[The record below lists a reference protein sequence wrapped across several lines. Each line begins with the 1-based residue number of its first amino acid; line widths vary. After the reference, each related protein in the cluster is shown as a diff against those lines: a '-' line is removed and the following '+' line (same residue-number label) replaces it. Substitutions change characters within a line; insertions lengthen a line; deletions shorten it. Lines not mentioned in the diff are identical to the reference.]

1 MNRMPSPTC
10 WAGWGSIIVITVAE
24 KYVSTSWWLARLAFL
39 TVCSTNAFELTWR
52 LSSQANL
59 LRTRPST
66 NRQFLSTHLLP
77 FILVLATPLNPSDG
91 RTPINSLP
99 FAHIVLSIECFVTA
113 RSRITRAT
121 PLEYHH
127 AYVYIL
133 IYHFKYVRILILR

>member
-24 KYVSTSWWLARLAFL
+24 KYVSTSWSLARLAFL

-99 FAHIVLSIECFVTA
+99 LHTLCY
-113 RSRITRAT
+113 RSNALLLHAVGLLGR
-121 PLEYHH
+121 HH
-127 AYVYIL
+127 
-133 IYHFKYVRILILR
+133 